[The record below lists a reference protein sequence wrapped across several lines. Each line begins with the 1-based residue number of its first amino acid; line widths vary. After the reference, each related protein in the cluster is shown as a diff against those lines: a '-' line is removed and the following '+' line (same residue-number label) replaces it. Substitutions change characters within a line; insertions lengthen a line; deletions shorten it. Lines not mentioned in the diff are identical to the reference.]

1 VPLILFDRANEEL
14 GVPFVVVDDYAG
26 AYKAT
31 QHLLEQGCTRIAH
44 IGGQQHVSIFLT
56 RFKGYMDALRDN
68 GILIDK
74 NLIRFGEVSIKS
86 GMECMNDLLALPSPP
101 DGVFAVEDF
110 TALGAI
116 QALKAANKKIP
127 EDVAIIGFANEAF
140 GDYITPSLSTV
151 DQQTIKMGESAAQL
165 FFDIADHEN
174 FYNLPPVTRILE
186 PVLIYRN
193 SSLKKT

>member
-1 VPLILFDRANEEL
+1 
-14 GVPFVVVDDYAG
+14 
-26 AYKAT
+26 
-31 QHLLEQGCTRIAH
+31 
-44 IGGQQHVSIFLT
+44 
-56 RFKGYMDALRDN
+56 
-68 GILIDK
+68 
-74 NLIRFGEVSIKS
+74 
-86 GMECMNDLLALPSPP
+86 MECMNDLLALPSPP